1 MSRDTSTARF
11 PIAGRTIG
19 THRPLYVIAE
29 IGLNHGGSIDRA
41 LALVDAMSATGAAA
55 VKLQTLFADDLV
67 ATSCPAPMHVRS
79 ASLRDFFR
87 TFELDED
94 AHRSIARRAHERGL
108 AFMATPFSL
117 EAVDLLVRVGADA
130 IKIASGDLTWD
141 GLIACAAATGKP
153 LVMSTGMSGFDEVTH
168 ALGVARQAGARDL
181 ALLHCVSAY
190 PVPRGHEN
198 LRAIASLR
206 QAFDVPVGLSDH
218 GDDTFAA
225 PLAVALGAS
234 LYERHVLLSH
244 DDGSVDDAVSSTPA
258 ALADLVRAAERA
270 RLSLGSGEKTCLPAE
285 APNRSASR
293 RGLYVARAQP
303 IGHTLTADDL
313 VALRPLHAVA
323 ASRLSDF
330 VGRTVVRALHVGA
343 PLCEADVDRTR
354 DVHPGRRDR
363 AA

>member
-1 MSRDTSTARF
+1 MSRDTSRTGF
-11 PIAGRTIG
+11 PIAGRAVG
-19 THRPLYVIAE
+19 THQPLFVIAE

-55 VKLQTLFADDLV
+55 VKLQTLFADHLV
-67 ATSCPAPMHVRS
+67 ATSCPAPMHVQS

-94 AHRSIARRAHERGL
+94 AHRSVARRAHACGL

-117 EAVDLLVRVGADA
+117 DAVELLVRVGADA

-141 GLIACAAATGKP
+141 GLIACAAATKKP
-153 LVMSTGMSGFDEVTH
+153 LVISTGMSGLDEVAH
-168 ALGVARQAGARDL
+168 ALGVARQAGARDI

-198 LRAIASLR
+198 LRAVATLR
-206 QAFDVPVGLSDH
+206 HAFDVPVGLSDH

-234 LYERHVLLSH
+234 LYERHVVLSH
-244 DDGSVDDAVSSTPA
+244 EDGSVDDAVSSTPA
-258 ALADLVRAAERA
+258 EIADMIRTAERA
-270 RLSLGSGEKTCLPAE
+270 RLSLGSGEKTCLSVE
-285 APNRSASR
+285 APNQSASR
-293 RGLYVARAQP
+293 RGLYVARPRPA
-303 IGHTLTADDL
+303 GHTLTADDL

-330 VGRTVVRALHVGA
+330 VGRTVVRPLRVGA
-343 PLCEADVDRTR
+343 PLCEDDVERAR
-354 DVHPGRRDR
+354 DAQTVRSVC